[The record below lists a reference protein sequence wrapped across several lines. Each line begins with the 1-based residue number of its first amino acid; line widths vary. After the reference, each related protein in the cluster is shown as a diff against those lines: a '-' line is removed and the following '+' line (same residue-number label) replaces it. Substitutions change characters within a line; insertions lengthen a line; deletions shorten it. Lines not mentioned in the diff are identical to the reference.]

1 MDEKGFLEASRKGED
16 KHQGIV
22 ESEAAH
28 VVVAIQGATAV
39 AEVLVGQQQ
48 AAFGT
53 VDVFDDVLIA
63 AIVELVNDGV
73 AVSRIKGTY
82 PMSFLLGIRT
92 QGVVDEELKK
102 NRTLQSIYSEG
113 FE

>member
-22 ESEAAH
+22 EAEAAH

-39 AEVLVGQQQ
+39 AEVLVGLQQ
-48 AAFGT
+48 AAAGP
-53 VDVFDDVLIA
+53 VDVLDDILVA
-63 AIVELVNDGV
+63 SVVESIHDGIS
-73 AVSRIKGTY
+73 VSRVESPDSLALI
-82 PMSFLLGIRT
+82 LGVGFEGIIYK
-92 QGVVDEELKK
+92 QAKK
-102 NRTLQSIYSEG
+102 KMTLQSVDSEG